1 VHYAKSVIA
10 TLEGLA
16 FFTHFGIAVRVVSLP
31 LVIQHAPSYAYG
43 SVPVCINGAILATSP
58 FHVPLDQSQFVRMD
72 IIDLFRLVLRP
83 GALTWGSRPGIL
95 KAADERKSVARQHP
109 ARPVVQVHIAIAIR
123 QLQTFCEELP
133 AGPQAPSASILNGTN
148 STWVADTAHRRLY
161 WNCPGSSAGGLY
173 AR

>member
-1 VHYAKSVIA
+1 MHYAKSVIA

-58 FHVPLDQSQFVRMD
+58 FHAPLDQSQFVRMD

-83 GALTWGSRPGIL
+83 GALTWGYPEGHGKQSPLLETLFPAHGWQTTMVRP
-95 KAADERKSVARQHP
+95 SVAAVITHCDLVSGCTNIEAKFP
-109 ARPVVQVHIAIAIR
+109 
-123 QLQTFCEELP
+123 
-133 AGPQAPSASILNGTN
+133 APSFSSN
-148 STWVADTAHRRLY
+148 SF
-161 WNCPGSSAGGLY
+161 G
-173 AR
+173 